1 MYRSNRTSE
10 RVQRTSLVAI
20 AIGISIIFIWMIW
33 DFLMALLLA
42 AILSG
47 MFHPLYRRISR
58 KLGRRPSLAS
68 FATIAIVLGGV
79 IVPALGFF
87 AIVTQQAVRLS
98 TMARPWVEQ
107 NFTRLTEFD
116 YLLEKVPALGGL
128 RPYRDQ
134 ISEKLGELAGSIG
147 SLAVSV
153 ATEAARQTA
162 NFLLMLF
169 VVLYAMYF
177 FLKDGRKVL
186 DKMLYYLPLGPQDE
200 VRVVRQFVSVS
211 RATLK
216 GTLVIGLIQGVLGGL
231 AFLVLGLD
239 GAAFWGTV
247 MVVLSV
253 IPGLGHGLVWAP
265 AAVYLAATNQWAA
278 AIGLFIWGAAVIGS
292 IDNFLRPWLVGKDTE
307 LPDLMI
313 LVSTLGGL
321 ILFGAVGFVVGPI
334 VAALFVTVWD
344 LYGAEFEDVLPPA
357 PEPPPS
363 TVRAP
368 TVPPP
373 PEAP

>member
-20 AIGISIIFIWMIW
+20 ALGVSFIFIWMIW
-33 DFLMALLLA
+33 DFLMALFVA

-58 KLGRRPSLAS
+58 RLGRRESLAS
-68 FATIAIVLGGV
+68 LATLCIVLGGV
-79 IVPALGFF
+79 IVPTLGFL
-87 AIVTQQAVRLS
+87 AIVTQQAMRLS
-98 TMARPWVEQ
+98 TVARPWVEQ
-107 NFTRLTEFD
+107 NFTRITEFD
-116 YLLEKVPALGGL
+116 YLLEKVPALAAL
-128 RPYRDQ
+128 KPYRDQ
-134 ISEKLGELAGSIG
+134 ISEKLGEFAGNIG

-186 DKMLYYLPLGPQDE
+186 DKMLYYLPLGPEDE
-200 VRVVRQFVSVS
+200 ARVVRQFVSVS
-211 RATLK
+211 RATIK
-216 GTLVIGLIQGVLGGL
+216 GTLVIGLVQGVLGGL
-231 AFLVLGLD
+231 AFWVLGLD

-247 MVVLSV
+247 MAVLST
-253 IPGLGHGLVWAP
+253 IPGLGHGLVWVP
-265 AAVYLAATNQWAA
+265 ASIYLAATSQWAA
-278 AIGLFIWGAAVIGS
+278 AIGLFAWGAAVIGS

-344 LYGAEFEDVLPPA
+344 LYGTEFEDVLPPA

-363 TVRAP
+363 TIRAP
-368 TVPPP
+368 TIPPP
-373 PEAP
+373 PEET